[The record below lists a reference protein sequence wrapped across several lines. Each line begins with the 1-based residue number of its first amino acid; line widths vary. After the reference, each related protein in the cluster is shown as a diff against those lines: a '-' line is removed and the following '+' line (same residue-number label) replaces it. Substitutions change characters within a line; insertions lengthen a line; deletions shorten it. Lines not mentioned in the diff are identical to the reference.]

1 MQYMK
6 PRQIAE
12 TLDIH
17 INTVW
22 RRLAEMKPYVGK
34 EYPTT
39 ALIADDGFYRVDF
52 EAFCDFCN
60 RRGELC
66 NHDR

>member
-1 MQYMK
+1 MSYMK
-6 PRQIAE
+6 PKQIAE
-12 TLDIH
+12 TLNIH
-17 INTVW
+17 INTV
-22 RRLAEMKPYVGK
+22 RLRLAEMKQYIGT
-34 EYPTT
+34 EYPAT

-60 RRGELC
+60 RRCTL